1 MKGFRIGIVL
11 LLLLLSIV
19 GMAGAQ
25 ERRYSE
31 GPVLAVTSV
40 KVMDGQF
47 ENYMK
52 FLDGTYKASMDA
64 AKKAGL
70 ILDYSVY
77 NASPRTP
84 NDADLYL
91 VVSYPNMAMLDGM
104 DEKMDPI
111 QASVTKMNLAQRDE
125 ASGKRTTMRTILG
138 TELIRELKLK

>member
-1 MKGFRIGIVL
+1 MKALRIGIAL
-11 LLLLLSIV
+11 LLVSIV
-19 GMAGAQ
+19 GVAGAQ

-31 GPVLAVTSV
+31 GPVSAVTSV

-91 VVSYPNMAMLDGM
+91 VVTYPNMATLDGI
-104 DEKMDPI
+104 DQKMDPI
-111 QASVTKMNLAQRDE
+111 MASVTKMNVEQRDE
-125 ASGKRTTMRTILG
+125 AAGKRTNMRTILG
-138 TELIRELKLK
+138 TEVMRELKLK

>member
-1 MKGFRIGIVL
+1 MKGFRVGIAVL
-11 LLLLLSIV
+11 LLAVAGL
-19 GMAGAQ
+19 AGAQ

-31 GPVLAVTSV
+31 GPVVAVTSV

-52 FLDGTYKASMDA
+52 FLDGTYKASMEA

-70 ILDYSVY
+70 ILDYGVY

-84 NDADLYL
+84 QDADLYL
-91 VVSYPNMAMLDGM
+91 VVTYPNMATLDGI

-111 QASVTKMNLAQRDE
+111 QASVTKMDLAQRDE
-125 ASGKRTTMRTILG
+125 ASGKRTVMRTILG
-138 TELIRELKLK
+138 TELLRELKLK